1 MKKRLFSWLVIASMM
16 FTMGMIMA
24 SADGLTVTSY
34 AVERSVLVFNLS
46 ENASGITAVLTE
58 VEGTP
63 VPISETQVEG
73 SKITIKPTEKLDI
86 SKKYS
91 IILKNNETEIANYHI
106 SFNTIWEDDFS
117 DAEKFKTYVNYD
129 LKDDVNTTE
138 NAHSLENGKLAIRY
152 SNNGKAFGKQF
163 PVSSKGFDI
172 VTEMTV
178 SNSNLNS
185 PGALYFLDVMLGDG
199 MSESED
205 WFRFLAPNPREDNAV
220 VANYRL
226 LNQPSDVNT
235 TYGNAAKSNMDVMYK
250 MTYNGAGTQT
260 DDYFKLEI
268 NGSKFVEMYGDYRDF
283 SNYTFAVRAANDSC
297 ASVPTY
303 IDDLIIYSINV
314 VDMNNYVP
322 ISVIGFDATKEA
334 ATFTFNKSVDITS
347 VDVTSNSE
355 FVDVTS
361 KYIGND
367 VVIKPTEG
375 NFGTDS
381 IYNVNLTV
389 TDGIKESTNSYL
401 VVFDELWND
410 DFSDAE
416 KFATYGNYDLKDD
429 TNITENAYALEN
441 GRLALRYKN
450 NDGKSLYKK
459 FPVSESGFDIITE
472 MKVDGT
478 NNDKSSSYFL
488 DILLDEALSDGSNW
502 MRLLKPGAEDGAV
515 MTNLNVLGSERI
527 SSPVGVSA
535 KTQVSNIKYRMKYA
549 GVGDTENDYFSL
561 DINGNKYEYTG
572 DYGKDFKEYA
582 IGLRTNNNDEE
593 NPTYID
599 DLLIY
604 SINIVDMDNYVA
616 YSMTEQTA
624 DKNGVTLTYDRA
636 VTVTSATAE
645 LNGEAVPVTATV
657 NGTKVTVKNA
667 DGSSFDTNGSYVFN
681 VSVTDG
687 AVPLKNEVKVTFCE
701 FLKDDFETVTTETLS
716 SVYTSGLI
724 GGADDDVV
732 DTSLFTVENGKLK
745 IGPKDTVKN
754 ESGENVEKR
763 ISKKFNIPEGAV
775 KVITEMDVSLDYTE
789 ERQYFFTRFFTS
801 GFDWDNFYRINYDG
815 TNFQQDNVI
824 WGNNINNWHL
834 IGGLSKDGFHYKDT
848 MTFDENGNGKFVV
861 NVGGTDMADATTTN
875 SAYRNNA
882 FGFHNNSTA
891 TTYLDNILVYAVKM
905 GDVQAKPISIT
916 KADATKESMSFT
928 FDRNVGIKDVNVK
941 LNNSAI
947 SVKTEIKENELTVKP
962 ISGYFDTD
970 SSYVV
975 NISATDG
982 IISYNKKY
990 SVVFDELWNDDFSD
1004 AEKFKTYGNY
1014 DLKDDDVNTEA
1025 NAYALENGR
1034 LALRYK
1040 NNDGKSLYKKFPV
1053 SESGFDIIT
1062 EMKVD
1067 GTNNDKSSSY
1077 FLDILLDEALS
1088 DGSNWMRLLKPGAED
1103 GAVMTN
1109 LNVLGSERISSPVG
1123 VSAKTQV
1130 SNIKYRMK
1138 YAGVG
1143 DTEND
1148 YFSLDI
1154 NGNKYEYTGDY
1165 GKDFKEYAIGLRTN
1179 NNDEENPTYIDD
1191 LLIYS
1196 VEVTDIT
1203 SALNTA
1209 ESFRI
1214 DGEVKPGDTLTCV
1227 NDNPASLPDICQIDY
1242 EYKWYKNSENSAD
1255 FDTWKL
1261 LDNSEATDKSVYVVK
1276 EDDKDDYIVC
1286 IVTPKLTILPTGQ
1299 EITLLDINTPVVCK
1313 KSSPEIKDEKIEYNK
1328 DTNSVTASMFYY
1340 DFNYDDG
1347 ATDFVWEVYKDGVW
1361 EVVKSTSDVESKFG
1375 EKVEDTYVITA
1386 ENTGKD
1392 IRCKMT
1398 VKNTADFGYEE
1409 STLAART
1416 KNLSLTAPVIKGD
1429 VTISGNSSVG
1439 SVLSASYE
1447 YYDADNDEE
1456 DATVWEWYRVGKN
1469 EKTPVG
1475 NALNYSVSSQD
1486 CGYEI
1491 VLEITP
1497 KSKAYPYD
1505 GITYVSDGLKIPE
1518 TKKPSYGGGSG
1529 SSGGGSGSSGG
1540 GSSVIRVPAPSNSA
1554 VNDNVYFKT
1563 SFKDISGHW
1572 AEKEIKQL
1580 EALGLVKGDGEKY
1593 NPDAIVKRAE
1603 WITMLTRAIG
1613 FKEAPYKDCFDDV
1626 KSSDWYSGIIQAAFD
1641 ADLIDG
1647 DGSNFNPVNELTR
1660 EALVKMMIDTYL
1672 YKKGVEIPDVTNTGF
1687 DDDSD
1692 ISTWAKKYVSMASE
1706 LGIMTGVTPTTFAP
1720 KKIATRAEA
1729 AVVLVRLLDALKN

>member
-604 SINIVDMDNYVA
+604 S
-616 YSMTEQTA
+616 
-624 DKNGVTLTYDRA
+624 
-636 VTVTSATAE
+636 
-645 LNGEAVPVTATV
+645 
-657 NGTKVTVKNA
+657 
-667 DGSSFDTNGSYVFN
+667 
-681 VSVTDG
+681 
-687 AVPLKNEVKVTFCE
+687 
-701 FLKDDFETVTTETLS
+701 
-716 SVYTSGLI
+716 
-724 GGADDDVV
+724 
-732 DTSLFTVENGKLK
+732 
-745 IGPKDTVKN
+745 
-754 ESGENVEKR
+754 
-763 ISKKFNIPEGAV
+763 
-775 KVITEMDVSLDYTE
+775 
-789 ERQYFFTRFFTS
+789 
-801 GFDWDNFYRINYDG
+801 
-815 TNFQQDNVI
+815 
-824 WGNNINNWHL
+824 
-834 IGGLSKDGFHYKDT
+834 
-848 MTFDENGNGKFVV
+848 
-861 NVGGTDMADATTTN
+861 
-875 SAYRNNA
+875 
-882 FGFHNNSTA
+882 
-891 TTYLDNILVYAVKM
+891 
-905 GDVQAKPISIT
+905 
-916 KADATKESMSFT
+916 
-928 FDRNVGIKDVNVK
+928 
-941 LNNSAI
+941 
-947 SVKTEIKENELTVKP
+947 
-962 ISGYFDTD
+962 
-970 SSYVV
+970 
-975 NISATDG
+975 
-982 IISYNKKY
+982 
-990 SVVFDELWNDDFSD
+990 
-1004 AEKFKTYGNY
+1004 
-1014 DLKDDDVNTEA
+1014 
-1025 NAYALENGR
+1025 
-1034 LALRYK
+1034 
-1040 NNDGKSLYKKFPV
+1040 
-1053 SESGFDIIT
+1053 
-1062 EMKVD
+1062 
-1067 GTNNDKSSSY
+1067 
-1077 FLDILLDEALS
+1077 
-1088 DGSNWMRLLKPGAED
+1088 
-1103 GAVMTN
+1103 
-1109 LNVLGSERISSPVG
+1109 
-1123 VSAKTQV
+1123 
-1130 SNIKYRMK
+1130 
-1138 YAGVG
+1138 
-1143 DTEND
+1143 
-1148 YFSLDI
+1148 
-1154 NGNKYEYTGDY
+1154 
-1165 GKDFKEYAIGLRTN
+1165 
-1179 NNDEENPTYIDD
+1179 
-1191 LLIYS
+1191 

-1529 SSGGGSGSSGG
+1529 SSGGGS
-1540 GSSVIRVPAPSNSA
+1540 SVIRVPAPSNSA